1 MPTVTTQVQSS
12 LPPDQAL
19 AVLTDFGPA
28 RAEAWPGV
36 DDEHLTVHDQ
46 GEDWAEVTEGNRIG
60 WERERYS
67 WDAAAGT
74 VSAVTL
80 DSNLWAAGSR
90 WDYRLTPSGAGTQ
103 VERDVGPQGQGRE
116 GHLDRRPDPADR
128 EEDDH
133 QEPQSGAPR
142 FRLIALRSG

>member
-46 GEDWAEVTEGNRIG
+46 GEGWAEVTEGNRLG

-90 WDYRLTPSGAGTQ
+90 WDYRLTPSGSGTR
-103 VERDVGPQGQGRE
+103 VDVTLVRKAKGLKGT
-116 GHLDRRPDPADR
+116 
-128 EEDDH
+128 
-133 QEPQSGAPR
+133 
-142 FRLIALRSG
+142 LISALLPLIGKRTVTKGLSQALRVSG